1 MPEFPNE
8 IDFLSLFEYEPTLL
22 DTSED
27 YPFYYNEATY
37 RFTNGEEDFVVKIC
51 PSYGEVEIQVTKSDS
66 KRLLSLLEFKQVE
79 NFKII
84 ADKKDHSNVLLMVIN
99 EETQQ
104 MIEIEFKPYFKL
116 IFKEHLTR

>member
-8 IDFLSLFEYEPTLL
+8 IDFLSLFECEPTLL

-37 RFTNGEEDFVVKIC
+37 RFTNGEEDFVVKLC

-104 MIEIEFKPYFKL
+104 MIEIDFKPYFKL